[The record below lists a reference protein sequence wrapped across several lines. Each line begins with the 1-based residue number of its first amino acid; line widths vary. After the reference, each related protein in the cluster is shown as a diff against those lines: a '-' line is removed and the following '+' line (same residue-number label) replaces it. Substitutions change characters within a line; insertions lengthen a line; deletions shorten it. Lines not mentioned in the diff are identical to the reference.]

1 MSNLYDDYKEEK
13 KEKVL
18 YDTNNVSNKN
28 NRKDNLKKMNEN
40 KKNLIL

>member
-13 KEKVL
+13 KEQVL

-28 NRKDNLKKMNEN
+28 NRKDNLKKLI
-40 KKNLIL
+40 KIKN

>member
-28 NRKDNLKKMNEN
+28 NRKPHICDRHFAVAA
-40 KKNLIL
+40 I